1 LELDRCACRR
11 GLVSLFFAF
20 NGTEFRIKAGA
31 IRTNSESPTAP
42 LMPHNVLYTVAPA
55 ACTRLLHSYID
66 HGDPPSDR
74 LRLLGVSLLGSCTVS
89 LQRNAGAVV
98 MCRAPVPTRSRRDHG
113 LGRHTSSPPAW
124 TGNLD
129 AARSSSVP
137 PSPHV
142 AHLPPHLSFGPPTHG
157 REPDLIHS
165 QGTGRQPTIRP
176 NGREKPAAIGQSF
189 ICTKKIKLVLVCADR
204 FKSPCGC

>member
-1 LELDRCACRR
+1 
-11 GLVSLFFAF
+11 
-20 NGTEFRIKAGA
+20 
-31 IRTNSESPTAP
+31 
-42 LMPHNVLYTVAPA
+42 MPHNNVLYVCTRSTSLAPA
-55 ACTRLLHSYID
+55 ACTRLLFVD
-66 HGDPPSDR
+66 HGGSAKR
-74 LRLLGVSLLGSCTVS
+74 SLRLLGVSLLGSCHFRGT
-89 LQRNAGAVV
+89 RGAVV
-98 MCRAPVPTRSRRDHG
+98 LCRAPVPTRSRRDHG

-124 TGNLD
+124 TGDLD

-142 AHLPPHLSFGPPTHG
+142 AHLPPHLSFRPPTHG

-189 ICTKKIKLVLVCADR
+189 ICRKKLN
-204 FKSPCGC
+204 